1 MAPRGLLL
9 WVIAYE
15 KNKYK
20 NQSVGTIQ
28 RLSGSKKDGT
38 SKKKLPLQSNLEKQI
53 LSFASCY
60 DGNIP
65 AMICKSMLFRSKKLV
80 AFKNYNFKYIYCKIP
95 LCNAMGYKANSVR
108 YVESA
113 TS

>member
-20 NQSVGTIQ
+20 NKSVGTSQ

-38 SKKKLPLQSNLEKQI
+38 SKKKKKQI
-53 LSFASCY
+53 LSFVSCY

-65 AMICKSMLFRSKKLV
+65 AVICKSMIFRSKKLV

-95 LCNAMGYKANSVR
+95 LCNAMGYKANSVQ
-108 YVESA
+108 YVEPA